1 MPPPPADAGA
11 PLDPEEQLAAVV
23 EHVFASLGRTLT
35 DKPTAE
41 AYVTTL
47 RVVTNLFDGALA
59 QGVVDGKAH
68 QTLTGML
75 QGLEGVPVTLAPG
88 THG

>member
-1 MPPPPADAGA
+1 VPPPPADPGA
-11 PLDPEEQLAAVV
+11 PLDPQEQLAAVV
-23 EHVFASLGRTLT
+23 EHVFASLNRTLT
-35 DKPTAE
+35 DEPTAE

-68 QTLTGML
+68 RTLTGML
-75 QGLEGVPVTLAPG
+75 EGLQGVPGTLAPG
-88 THG
+88 TRG